1 MPPAASGPRH
11 QASVA
16 FASLETARQNLGSRW
31 QVGVA
36 HAWVARRPAGSVV
49 ARHGHSARTNQL
61 GMPHCWPGAQL
72 NVCGPVFLTLV
83 RLVHLVPHLLC
94 HLFAAHYTLPHV
106 FYLAPSLAAAG
117 MHPHPSAFVAFGFQ
131 LRRFQGVTII
141 TKKWYDEQI
150 ALLASGAAD

>member
-1 MPPAASGPRH
+1 MEGRCGCCERISNEKWVVVSSIFENSGDSH
-11 QASVA
+11 VFSY
-16 FASLETARQNLGSRW
+16 
-31 QVGVA
+31 
-36 HAWVARRPAGSVV
+36 
-49 ARHGHSARTNQL
+49 SAY
-61 GMPHCWPGAQL
+61 P
-72 NVCGPVFLTLV
+72 PVFLTLV

-106 FYLAPSLAAAG
+106 PYLTPSLAAAG
-117 MHPHPSAFVAFGFQ
+117 THPHPSAFVAFGFQ

>member
-1 MPPAASGPRH
+1 MGM
-11 QASVA
+11 
-16 FASLETARQNLGSRW
+16 GW
-31 QVGVA
+31 QVDAGV
-36 HAWVARRPAGSVV
+36 VSVYQTKNGSLSPRFSKTRVIPMFFSY
-49 ARHGHSARTNQL
+49 SAY
-61 GMPHCWPGAQL
+61 P
-72 NVCGPVFLTLV
+72 PVFLTLV